1 MIILQPVIQLS
12 IQAMYTKTV
21 GGTVDSHGLK
31 ESLHRGFTNFKGR
44 NGGTGEHLLTDHNQ

>member
-31 ESLHRGFTNFKGR
+31 ESLHRGFTNFKGG